1 MKKSGKFFRS
11 PARIHEKEWETGI
24 QVPDVPERDPGGS
37 PAGHRLRPSR
47 YFRPGRPGRI
57 RFSGRMARTPPRV
70 PFRSMPCSRSPKQG
84 GHFFTSAPDRL
95 LPAHTL
101 STEEHGPAREKFHVR
116 NSFFTVLKISRE
128 APADIRISCIA
139 GCYALPRSTGP
150 RHFLP
155 SPSRGRGGSRRAGTT
170 TRT

>member
-1 MKKSGKFFRS
+1 MPGFMKRNGKRVYRYLMFR
-11 PARIHEKEWETGI
+11 KETRE
-24 QVPDVPERDPGGS
+24 
-37 PAGHRLRPSR
+37 AA
-47 YFRPGRPGRI
+47 RPGNAFARPGI
-57 RFSGRMARTPPRV
+57 SGRADREESGFLNGMARTPPRV

-95 LPAHTL
+95 LPAHML

-116 NSFFTVLKISRE
+116 NSFFTVIKISRE

-139 GCYALPRSTGP
+139 GCDALPRSTGP

-155 SPSRGRGGSRRAGTT
+155 SPSRGRGG
-170 TRT
+170 